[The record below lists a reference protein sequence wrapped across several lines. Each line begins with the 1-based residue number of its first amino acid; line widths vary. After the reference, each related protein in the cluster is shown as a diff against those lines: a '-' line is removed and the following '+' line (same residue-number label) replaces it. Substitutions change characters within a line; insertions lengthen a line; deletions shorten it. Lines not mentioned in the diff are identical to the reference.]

1 MNTYRT
7 RFGLWLI
14 SQGSKMLPR
23 GPSKDEIRSIVRAL
37 RMKIEAWQ

>member
-14 SQGSKMLPR
+14 SQGSKLLPR

-37 RMKIEAWQ
+37 RMKIEACQ